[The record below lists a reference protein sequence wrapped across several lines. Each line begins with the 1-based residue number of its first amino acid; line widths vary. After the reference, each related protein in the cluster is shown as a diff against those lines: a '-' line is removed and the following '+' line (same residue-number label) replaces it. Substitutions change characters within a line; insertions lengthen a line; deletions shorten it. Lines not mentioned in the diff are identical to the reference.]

1 MNSQFTSKHTKENAN
16 ETIYFWTTK
25 QFRMFMHANIC
36 ERVFILVDIKQFFL
50 FQSSIKMKP
59 KRKAKQKKN
68 IKRIGSRK
76 VKERK
81 ANCLMED
88 DIQEALHK
96 LKSVPSSKIRSKYG
110 AN

>member
-1 MNSQFTSKHTKENAN
+1 
-16 ETIYFWTTK
+16 
-25 QFRMFMHANIC
+25 
-36 ERVFILVDIKQFFL
+36 
-50 FQSSIKMKP
+50 MKP

-110 AN
+110 ANESTTSFRLKTNKSTAKDFKKPWQKCSFSAETEAQLANLIINTE